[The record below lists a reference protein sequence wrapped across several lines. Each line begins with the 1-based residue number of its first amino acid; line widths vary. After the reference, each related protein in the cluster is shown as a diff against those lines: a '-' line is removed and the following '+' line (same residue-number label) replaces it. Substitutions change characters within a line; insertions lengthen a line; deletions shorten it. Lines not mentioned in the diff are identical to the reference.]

1 MKITI
6 RICNEDEIDVVDLL
20 GDIVI
25 EKEKNTIKAECVYV
39 DSFLCSLIQGI
50 VILKRGKSSHID
62 LVEEPDPLE
71 IIYKNEIIEISYLQS
86 TVLLNN
92 INELENALIKT
103 INYLFEKIGLN
114 KEAFKIPT
122 IKFMKDFV
130 DHKQILYSDFVQPVI
145 KEW

>member
-6 RICNEDEIDVVDLL
+6 RICNEDEIDFVDLL
-20 GDIVI
+20 GVI
-25 EKEKNTIKAECVYV
+25 IIDKEQNTIKAECVYV

-50 VILKRGKSSHID
+50 IILKRGKSSHID
-62 LVEEPDPLE
+62 LVEEPHPLE
-71 IIYKNEIIEISYLQS
+71 IIHRSDLIEISYLQS
-86 TVLLNN
+86 TVKLNN

-114 KEAFKIPT
+114 TEAFKIPT

-130 DHKQILYSDFVQPVI
+130 EHKQILDSDFVQPVI